1 MTLMYID
8 NDSTAG
14 MSGNFHT
21 ENWVACPQK
30 FVRWAVWS
38 AMILRTGVFLQ
49 TSSLSKYCEYRCH
62 NWRPL
67 YTAHTCHQSIMKT
80 PPDGVENAAASDSS
94 CMFTPVLV
102 SPISAAVA
110 ASAGRFCGVS
120 IRGSSRQ
127 CLHSVWSAAA

>member
-1 MTLMYID
+1 
-8 NDSTAG
+8 
-14 MSGNFHT
+14 MSKLFALKK
-21 ENWVACPQK
+21 VA
-30 FVRWAVWS
+30 
-38 AMILRTGVFLQ
+38 ILYEWWLQ
-49 TSSLSKYCEYRCH
+49 MGLSKTNGGIYNYCCQSAGLLQYIVNIDVTTGDH
-62 NWRPL
+62 